1 MSRFLII
8 VAVAV
13 VSLAVGVVITVAVVG
28 TGERS
33 APPAP
38 KIVTPAPAVT
48 SPVDTEETAPA
59 PTPRR
64 RPRTPSVETAETPD
78 APDATAPASP
88 QVADLPDDDQTAL
101 REMVTNMTDQE
112 RQTLMRELMRRRGQE
127 MMERRKYDLPS
138 DRRLGR
144 LTRTRDEALRLT
156 EAQQLQI
163 NTLRET
169 YKPQLD
175 TLMADTWQ
183 KQADLREQATTLMGE
198 GQRDEARE
206 IWNQLRELDQQADQ
220 IKAPIDTQY
229 KASLAAILTPEQVA
243 AMAQESDR
251 GRGDRGPGRRSF
263 GGRPGGTGG
272 GNPGAGATP

>member
-1 MSRFLII
+1 
-8 VAVAV
+8 
-13 VSLAVGVVITVAVVG
+13 
-28 TGERS
+28 
-33 APPAP
+33 
-38 KIVTPAPAVT
+38 
-48 SPVDTEETAPA
+48 
-59 PTPRR
+59 
-64 RPRTPSVETAETPD
+64 
-78 APDATAPASP
+78 
-88 QVADLPDDDQTAL
+88 
-101 REMVTNMTDQE
+101 
-112 RQTLMRELMRRRGQE
+112 
-127 MMERRKYDLPS
+127 MERRKYDLPS

-198 GQRDEARE
+198 GQRDEARALWE
-206 IWNQLRELDQQADQ
+206 QISQLNQQANE
-220 IKAPIDTQY
+220 IKAPIDQQY
-229 KASLAAILTPEQVA
+229 QSSLAAILTPEQVA

-251 GRGDRGPGRRSF
+251 GRGDRGSGRRPF
-263 GGRPGGTGG
+263 GGRPGGGEAG